1 MTANGPRIFRA
12 AAALAA
18 LMIALPAQGAP
29 EAAGEASC
37 FMRLGQ
43 VADAPRFEDFPA
55 ARQRITRQG
64 GPILSTREARTFRST
79 IGAAAAQGP
88 NFAGAYTVAVWGC
101 GGSCTDFAVVD
112 NRNGHVT
119 FTAGLRPI
127 AGDHG
132 GYAPD
137 YGAGL
142 YYNLRFRPDSR
153 LLILV
158 GAPREDESRD
168 GVTFLEWRDGTF
180 HELRFI
186 PRAQVCASTAHATEP
201 AAGHS
206 EH

>member
-1 MTANGPRIFRA
+1 MTVNGSRIFRA

-18 LMIALPAQGAP
+18 LAATMEAGAAP
-29 EAAGEASC
+29 EAAEASC
-37 FMRLGQ
+37 FMRLGRL
-43 VADAPRFEDFPA
+43 ADAPRFEDFPA
-55 ARQRITRQG
+55 QRQRITRQG
-64 GPILSTREARTFRST
+64 GPILSTREARTFRSV

-112 NRNGHVT
+112 NRTGRVT

-132 GYAPD
+132 GDAPD

-168 GVTFLEWRDGTF
+168 GVTFLEWRDGQF
-180 HELRFI
+180 HQLRFI
-186 PRAQVCASTAHATEP
+186 PRAQLCASAEPATEH
-201 AAGHS
+201 AAEHS

>member
-12 AAALAA
+12 AAAMAA
-18 LMIALPAQGAP
+18 FAVAMPARGAP
-29 EAAGEASC
+29 DAAAEASC

-55 ARQRITRQG
+55 PRQRITRDG
-64 GPILSTREARTFRST
+64 GPILSTREARMYRSV
-79 IGAAAAQGP
+79 IGAASAQGP

-112 NRNGHVT
+112 NRTGRVT

-132 GYAPD
+132 GDAPD

-168 GVTFLEWRDGTF
+168 GVTFLEWRDGQF

-186 PRAQVCASTAHATEP
+186 PRAQVCAG
-201 AAGHS
+201 AALAGEHS
-206 EH
+206 EHSEH